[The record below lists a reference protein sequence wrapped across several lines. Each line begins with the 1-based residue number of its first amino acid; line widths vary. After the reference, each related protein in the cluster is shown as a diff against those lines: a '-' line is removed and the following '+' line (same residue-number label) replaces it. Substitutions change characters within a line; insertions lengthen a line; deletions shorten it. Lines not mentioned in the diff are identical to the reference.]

1 MNERL
6 NDYKEYLIARNKSMI
21 YYNCI
26 KLFLIHCENKK
37 INYLEINQQTITDF
51 FNENNYSAGSK
62 NNHILAGR
70 NFYSFLEIERDNNEW
85 FKIKLLKTEKK
96 EPDYL
101 TLGDIER
108 AIKMIA
114 TENKRLNV
122 NKIEIVL
129 LVMFYLGLRKGELL
143 LAKRED
149 FDLVN
154 CMVKIHH
161 RKTKEESILPIPNKL
176 MKKLVNYFNSE
187 VEETNAFNIT
197 LAEVNYLFCKVLSH
211 YLGKK
216 VHPHLARSGCAT
228 YLAEKGIQT
237 NVIQKI
243 LNHKSIL
250 TTMRY
255 TEPKQKDIER
265 LYREKI
271 K

>member
-6 NDYKEYLIARNKSMI
+6 NDYKTYLINLHKSLI
-21 YYNCI
+21 YYNYLMPLVEYLQEKNLTFETLTKEELAQYFTDKKYKSGSINCLLKAGKDFCKFI
-26 KLFLIHCENKK
+26 EQEN
-37 INYLEINQQTITDF
+37 
-51 FNENNYSAGSK
+51 SP
-62 NNHILAGR
+62 
-70 NFYSFLEIERDNNEW
+70 
-85 FKIKLLKTEKK
+85 FKEIKLLKTETKT
-96 EPDYL
+96 PDYL
-101 TLGDIER
+101 TLEDIER

-114 TENKRLNV
+114 TEKKRLNV
-122 NKIEIVL
+122 NKSEIVL
-129 LVMFYLGLRKGELL
+129 LMMFYLGLRKSELL

-161 RKTKEESILPIPNKL
+161 KKTKEESILPIPNKL

-187 VEETNAFNIT
+187 PEEINAFNIT
-197 LAEVNYLFCKVLSH
+197 LAEVNYLFRNVLSH
-211 YLGKK
+211 YLGRKI
-216 VHPHLARSGCAT
+216 HPHLTRSGCAT